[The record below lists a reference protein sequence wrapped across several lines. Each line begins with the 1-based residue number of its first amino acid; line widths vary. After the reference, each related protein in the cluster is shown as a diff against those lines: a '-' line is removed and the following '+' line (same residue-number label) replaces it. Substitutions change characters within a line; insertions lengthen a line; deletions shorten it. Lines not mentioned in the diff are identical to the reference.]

1 MLNRE
6 KCFHI
11 FQECKVGNI
20 LMYEQKSMKKEL
32 EYKFNTNY
40 ATEMKTK
47 MTIITNLKAAK
58 GSVYIL
64 ILLKKIAM
72 ARDLFIL
79 KFEQGEETYIPFE
92 LT

>member
-1 MLNRE
+1 
-6 KCFHI
+6 
-11 FQECKVGNI
+11 
-20 LMYEQKSMKKEL
+20 MKKEL
-32 EYKFNTNY
+32 EFKFNTNY

-58 GSVYIL
+58 GAVFVM

-79 KFEQGEETYIPFE
+79 KFEQGEETFIPIE
-92 LT
+92 LSQDKLPASFRFYDPLIQTI